1 MKPTVQQKVKDH
13 RPKIVGVRR
22 PQGAPSVTESTTYRP
37 HNQVELV
44 NSGKQFRQKQGE
56 PLAAWLLQLWDRGV
70 DGVICSG
77 DKTG

>member
-1 MKPTVQQKVKDH
+1 MKPIVQQKVKDH

-37 HNQVELV
+37 HTQVELV